1 MKKFLSRIFSA
12 LLIVA
17 TVASP
22 SFAQTAKKVVSAQSA
37 KQTVVA
43 AKAPTKKSRTM
54 PLPERRSASKSHF
67 AVDKKAISAPVKASA
82 KAPAKEIS
90 VYDFSIVIFTAILGF
105 VFLDQIPDVLSV
117 VGYVIIIGTAVIKW
131 YMTIIKKKEV

>member
-67 AVDKKAISAPVKASA
+67 AVAKKAISAPVKA
-82 KAPAKEIS
+82 PAK
-90 VYDFSIVIFTAILGF
+90 
-105 VFLDQIPDVLSV
+105 
-117 VGYVIIIGTAVIKW
+117 
-131 YMTIIKKKEV
+131 